1 MSSAT
6 NALVLS
12 SNRFARRLAI
22 TALAA
27 GLIAVPA
34 SAQSTHFAATAPAV
48 AVDGRARVPF
58 RVGEELTYR
67 ATFGVLHAG
76 TARMRVDGIELVR
89 GRPAYHV
96 VFSIDGGVPFF
107 RVHDRYESWID
118 VQTLSSLRHRQ
129 QISEGRY
136 TRTTN
141 YEIYPDRGTYE
152 EGDSVYTSVSHPLD
166 DGSFIYAIRAAGIKV
181 GETRRDDRYFRPDRN
196 PVVLTGLRQESVQV
210 GAGSFEATVVQP
222 SIKANGIFSEHG
234 EAQVWF
240 SDDARRYPVLLRS
253 KFSKFTLKLE
263 LQSIESGAA
272 PELTTTIAADR

>member
-1 MSSAT
+1 MSSARS
-6 NALVLS
+6 ALVHSL
-12 SNRFARRLAI
+12 NRSARLV
-22 TALAA
+22 AA
-27 GLIAVPA
+27 SL
-34 SAQSTHFAATAPAV
+34 FAATLVALPVQAQTVHLAATSPA
-48 AVDGRARVPF
+48 AQVDGRAQVPF
-58 RVGEELTYR
+58 AVGEELTYR
-67 ATFGVLHAG
+67 ASFGVIRAG

-96 VFSIDGGVPFF
+96 MFSIDGGVPFF

-136 TRTTN
+136 KRNTT

-166 DGSFIYAIRAAGIKV
+166 DGSFIYAIRVAGIRV

-210 GAGSFEATVVQP
+210 GAGNFAATVVQP
-222 SIKANGIFSEHG
+222 SIKANGIFSDRG

-240 SDDARRYPVLLRS
+240 SDDARRYPVMLRS
-253 KFSKFTLKLE
+253 KFAKFSLKLE
-263 LQSIESGAA
+263 LESIDSGASRDLSA
-272 PELTTTIAADR
+272 TMAAVR